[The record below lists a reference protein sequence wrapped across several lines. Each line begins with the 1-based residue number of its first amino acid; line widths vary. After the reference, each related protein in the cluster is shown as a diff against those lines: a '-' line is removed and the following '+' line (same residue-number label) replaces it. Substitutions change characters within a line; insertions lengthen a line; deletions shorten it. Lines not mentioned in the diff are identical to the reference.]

1 MNPIL
6 SMDLLTPLL
15 IIGVVAALFLGW
27 RSSASVGGAL
37 RVQLLALRVLGLAGL
52 VVLALN
58 PGRWTAPVERAD
70 SDWAVLVDR
79 SASMATRDA
88 AGAARWTEALRLAG
102 KAVGLAD
109 DAKRVRPFTFAER
122 LDEEAAS
129 LDAVRQ
135 RVQPAGLGTD
145 IPGALNELF
154 ARYQARQRR
163 LAGVLVFS
171 DGRQRAAHA
180 TDEAI
185 RQSRALGAP
194 VYAVALGGPVAT
206 PDASI
211 EPVHPFA
218 VGFAGSPLR
227 LTARVRN
234 ANLGPIRPRVKL
246 LTAEGK
252 DAAPAAVVS
261 VDSGASADVTLSVTP
276 AAGYAEY
283 VWALDEV
290 SGDAIPDNN
299 RAGVGVLGLREPLRV
314 LVAEGVPHWDSKFLV
329 QWMRK
334 QPQFALTTVHRLASE
349 RFFRIGGES
358 GSEDALTR
366 EVFPDTLEALDA
378 YDLVVLGKGAEYFLT
393 GDRPALLRR
402 YVREQGG
409 GVLFARSK
417 AYHGEFPAL
426 ADLEPLT
433 WAAALPAD
441 AAATVWRPTAE
452 GELAGLFGGALPG
465 ADAAVWGRLPK
476 VTPQYLTGPLP
487 PFATVLVAGEGRGN
501 DSTALVAARRCGKG
515 RTATVNV
522 EGLWRWDFFPANDE
536 SGPLYKAF
544 WPELVQWLATHG
556 DFLPGRSVSL
566 RLSVGRCQ
574 TDEPVQAVLQRR
586 GAAAAGQ
593 AAPVLRVTA
602 AGLPAQEIRPQ
613 RLPGDDGWATVFAPS
628 VPGLY
633 RFEAKLDGAAS
644 AEEPAIALLRVL
656 RPSAE
661 ADDVGADPA
670 YLAKLAE
677 ATGGA
682 LVPAGGLA
690 RAVRAF
696 DAKAPEAIDA
706 PPVWKPLWDRAWV
719 LTVMLGVFGVEWFMR
734 RRNGLL

>member
-6 SMDLLTPLL
+6 TIDFLLPILA
-15 IIGVVAALFLGW
+15 IGIGLALFLGW
-27 RSSASVGGAL
+27 RSSASVGRPL
-37 RVQLLALRVLGLAGL
+37 RVGLLALRVLGLAGL

-58 PGRWTAPVERAD
+58 PGRWTAPVERTD

-79 SASMATRDA
+79 SASMATKDV
-88 AGAARWTEALRLAG
+88 AGGARWTEALRLAG
-102 KAVGLAD
+102 KAAGLAD
-109 DAKRVRPFTFAER
+109 DVKRVRPFTFAER

-135 RVQPAGLGTD
+135 RVQSTGLGTD

-154 ARYQARQRR
+154 SRYQARQRR
-163 LAGVLVFS
+163 LAGVLVLS
-171 DGRQRAAHA
+171 DGRQRAVHV

-211 EPVHPFA
+211 EPVHPFE

-261 VDSGASADVTLSVTP
+261 VEPGAMADVTLSVKP
-276 AAGYAEY
+276 ATGFVEY

-299 RAGVGVLGLREPLRV
+299 RASVGVLGLREPLRV

-358 GSEDALTR
+358 GNEDALTR
-366 EVFPDTLEALDA
+366 EVFPDTLEALGA

-393 GDRPALLRR
+393 GDRPAVLRR

-409 GVLFARSK
+409 GLLFARSK
-417 AYHGEFPAL
+417 AYQGEFQAL

-452 GELAGLFGGALPG
+452 GEAAGLFGGALPG
-465 ADAAVWGRLPK
+465 ADAAVWSRLPK

-487 PFATVLVAGEGRGN
+487 SFATVLVAGEGRGN
-501 DSTALVAARRCGKG
+501 EATPLVAARRYGKG
-515 RTATVNV
+515 RTAAVNV

-566 RLSVGRCQ
+566 RLSADRCQ
-574 TDEPVQAVLQRR
+574 PDEPVQAVMQRR

-593 AAPVLRVTA
+593 AAPVLRVMT

-613 RLPGDDGWATVFAPS
+613 RLPGDDGWATVFTPPA
-628 VPGLY
+628 PGLY
-633 RFEAKLDGAAS
+633 RFEATLEGS
-644 AEEPAIALLRVL
+644 VSTEGPAIALLRVP
-656 RPSAE
+656 RPPAE
-661 ADDVGADPA
+661 ADEVGADPD

-682 LVPAGGLA
+682 LIPADGLE

-706 PPVWKPLWDRAWV
+706 PPVWKPAWDRAWLLALMV
-719 LTVMLGVFGVEWFMR
+719 GVFGAEWFMR
-734 RRNGLL
+734 RRSGLL